1 MAALKDRLVEMR
13 RIAYVWHRRRAYR
26 GSSRTW
32 GGQSPPLYL
41 FASTGKVWD
50 EVHRERLIA
59 ELAGCLIDAA
69 IRESSADDEAELM
82 RLVAYV
88 ESVVF

>member
-13 RIAYVWHRRRAYR
+13 RIAYDWH
-26 GSSRTW
+26 
-32 GGQSPPLYL
+32 GGQSSPLYS

-50 EVHRERLIA
+50 EVHRERLKT
-59 ELAGCLIDAA
+59 ELAGCLT
-69 IRESSADDEAELM
+69 ESSADDEAELM